1 MHAES
6 LHPEVPES
14 GNPGNP
20 AATRIA
26 KESAASRVSPHRDML
41 LQSVAV
47 ESGCR
52 QRQMYRDN
60 GTFFRKLSATPIFPT
75 GTQP

>member
-1 MHAES
+1 MHAEP

-14 GNPGNP
+14 GGNP
-20 AATRIA
+20 ATTRIA
-26 KESAASRVSPHRDML
+26 KESAAPRVSPHRDVL

-60 GTFFRKLSATPIFPT
+60 GTFFRKLSAAPILPT